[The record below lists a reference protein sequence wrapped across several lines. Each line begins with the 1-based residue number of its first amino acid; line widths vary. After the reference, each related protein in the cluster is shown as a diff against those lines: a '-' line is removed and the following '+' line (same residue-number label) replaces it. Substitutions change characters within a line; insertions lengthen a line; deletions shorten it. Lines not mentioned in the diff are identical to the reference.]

1 MIGKQLKRFSAFS
14 LAVSVLLTLAGFLP
28 CNGRAG

>member
-1 MIGKQLKRFSAFS
+1 MIGKQLKRFPAFF
-14 LAVSVLLTLAGFLP
+14 LAVADLLTLAGFLP